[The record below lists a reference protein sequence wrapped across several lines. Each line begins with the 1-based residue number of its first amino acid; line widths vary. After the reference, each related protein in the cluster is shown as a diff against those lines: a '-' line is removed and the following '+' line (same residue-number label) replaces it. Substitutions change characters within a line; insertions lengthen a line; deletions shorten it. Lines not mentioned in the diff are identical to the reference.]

1 MYRVLET
8 FHDMQDNNYLYEQ
21 GKEYPRKGMTVLP
34 SRIKE
39 LATNENR
46 MGKPLIEE
54 IETEKPNKTVKNTA
68 KGKKV
73 NE

>member
-1 MYRVLET
+1 MYRVIET
-8 FHDMQDNNYLYEQ
+8 FHDMQDNNYLYEL

-39 LATNENR
+39 LATSKNR

-54 IETEKPNKTVKNTA
+54 VETEKSTKAVKSTA
-68 KGKKV
+68 KSKKS